1 MKGGRSR
8 AEEPEGDVSGDI
20 GRFRRMEWVGAVIVA
35 ISFYR
40 SPLADSSKARP
51 LTVQPDFETYDP
63 VECPPA
69 LTGPSGGGRSS
80 FSAFGAGV
88 VLIGRVFL
96 ETLVEGMTD
105 LHTSYTN
112 EINSLDRL
120 INSLAIEDAAF
131 ELLDADTQEFLV
143 LTLNLT
149 AASFILGQ
157 VGIFIGDFR
166 RFGEAGIQIAL
177 GRFGLVH
184 FRHGLHN
191 LRHRRRPM

>member
-120 INSLAIEDAAF
+120 IDSFAVENSALQF
-131 ELLDADTQEFLV
+131 LDTNTEEFLI
-143 LTLNLT
+143 LSLNL
-149 AASFILGQ
+149 ASAGFVFWE
-157 VGIFIGDFR
+157 VGFFLADIGS
-166 RFGEAGIQIAL
+166 FGEPRVQIAL
-177 GRFGLVH
+177 RGLGLADS
-184 FRHGLHN
+184 RHGLAQ
-191 LRHRRRPM
+191 PPSA